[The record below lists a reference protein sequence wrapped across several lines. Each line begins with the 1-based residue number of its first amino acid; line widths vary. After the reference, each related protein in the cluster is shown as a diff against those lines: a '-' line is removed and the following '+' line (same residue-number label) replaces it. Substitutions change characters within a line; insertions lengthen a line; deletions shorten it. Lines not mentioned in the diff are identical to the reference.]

1 MLRGLS
7 PDLQLPCS
15 QDLAA
20 EIVHRHC
27 FAQLLPDPTGSWI
40 PQLRPSSSWQQGA
53 SCHSGK
59 IYASEAIGQILIKF
73 GSKLRNT
80 KTKAINRL
88 LYGADFV
95 HHCWDPGSM
104 SKTSHCWWAQGH
116 CLCCHIPQLK
126 LLPLVSLVLFR
137 LSSFFL
143 LQGEHES
150 MAFYPVG
157 QGWRSALLFFNICSV
172 LNAGWVLYKGAF
184 RAALTGQAG
193 R

>member
-1 MLRGLS
+1 MLS
-7 PDLQLPCS
+7 S
-15 QDLAA
+15 S
-20 EIVHRHC
+20 
-27 FAQLLPDPTGSWI
+27 PDPTGCWI
-40 PQLRPSSSWQQGA
+40 PQLHQSSSWQQAA

-59 IYASEAIGQILIKF
+59 IYASEAKGQILTKL

-88 LYGADFV
+88 LHGAADLV
-95 HHCWDPGSM
+95 HHCWDPGSTP
-104 SKTSHCWWAQGH
+104 KTSVCWWAQGH

-137 LSSFFL
+137 LSSCFL

-157 QGWRSALLFFNICSV
+157 QGCRSALLCFNNVQC
-172 LNAGWVLYKGAF
+172 
-184 RAALTGQAG
+184 LTLVGFCTKEPSELL
-193 R
+193 